1 MLTLK
6 GTTLLV
12 APRGTFMVSVENGHK
27 VVLRRSQKCEKF
39 VTYRHL
45 AQMSKQKRCHT
56 NII

>member
-6 GTTLLV
+6 GTTLLR
-12 APRGTFMVSVENGHK
+12 APRGTLMVSVENGHK
-27 VVLRRSQKCEKF
+27 VVLRRSRKCEKF

-45 AQMSKQKRCHT
+45 AQVNKQKRCHT